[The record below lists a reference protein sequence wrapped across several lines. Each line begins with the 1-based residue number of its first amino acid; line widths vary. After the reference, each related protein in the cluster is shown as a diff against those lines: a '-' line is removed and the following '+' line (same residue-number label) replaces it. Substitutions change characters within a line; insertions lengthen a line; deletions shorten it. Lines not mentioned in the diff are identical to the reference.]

1 MNKFR
6 LLDCDISLQVKIWAK
21 SQLNASNKSPGKKKK
36 KAAQPKPNNSER
48 KGMIKKTVT

>member
-21 SQLNASNKSPGKKKK
+21 SQLNASNKSPGKKKQLNQNLTTLK
-36 KAAQPKPNNSER
+36 EK
-48 KGMIKKTVT
+48 V